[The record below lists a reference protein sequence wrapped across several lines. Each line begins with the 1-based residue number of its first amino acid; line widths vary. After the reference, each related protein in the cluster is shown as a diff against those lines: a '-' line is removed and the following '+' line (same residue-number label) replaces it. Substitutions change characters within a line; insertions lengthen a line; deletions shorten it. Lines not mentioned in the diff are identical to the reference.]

1 MDQADERDQEASGD
15 NFGEGYT
22 ADNSC
27 NNANSSELVDLTVDK
42 GPNTCSVDN
51 AESKTRDC
59 VSEGFEH
66 ASVDEHVTR
75 VQKSTDEPDFNTE
88 HDMSGVELS
97 VDQDMNV
104 HISETEQ
111 GSQYESSDTECSL
124 TLTDLPLEI
133 LLHVA
138 SFMPPKDII
147 CTLCQVCKSLYHIF
161 SHDHYWK
168 TRISLRWPGKYPV
181 LDSKFCSLCKIF
193 FGKKFINHILRAN
206 FVICYE

>member
-1 MDQADERDQEASGD
+1 MDQADDREQEASGD
-15 NFGEGYT
+15 NFGEEYT
-22 ADNSC
+22 ADNSY
-27 NNANSSELVDLTVDK
+27 NNANSSELVDLNMDK

-51 AESKTRDC
+51 VESKTRDC
-59 VSEGFEH
+59 VSEGFEPV
-66 ASVDEHVTR
+66 SVDGCASEL
-75 VQKSTDEPDFNTE
+75 QKSTDEHEPDLNAE

-111 GSQYESSDTECSL
+111 GSQYQSSDTECSL

-138 SFMPPKDII
+138 SFMPPKDIL

-168 TRISLRWPGKYPV
+168 TRISLQWPGKYPV
-181 LDSKFCSLCKIF
+181 LDSKFCSLCTCIF
-193 FGKKFINHILRAN
+193 GNQILRGT
-206 FVICYE
+206 I